1 MAALS
6 SCSTKKDKW
15 NRRVFH
21 NLTGHYN
28 AYYNGNESLKEGI
41 RNVKLAH
48 EDDYTEILQI
58 FPLSVKDKAQQSS
71 PQFDRAVTKASIVIH
86 NHSMY
91 FNSREK
97 VKWVYYSF
105 LMIGKAQFYKHDYTQ
120 AKMTFKYILTKYSKE
135 EVKTDAMLWLALIAS
150 IEGNYQEATSNLDA
164 IRNKAAAGET
174 SDEVLRMIPMV
185 YADVYLRQKN
195 YAPAIPHLKQAIE
208 NNKKKAVKSRLT
220 FILAQVYQHE
230 NNCKLGTQTYQ
241 KVLKMNPPYQM
252 DFNARM
258 NMAKCYQG
266 GTAGKEIKA
275 LVFKMLKDSKNK
287 EFQDQIY
294 YVLAQI
300 ELKEKNVPKAIEYLK
315 LSVQTSVNNN
325 KQKAFSAMELGEIY
339 FKSQD
344 YTPAQAYYD
353 STVLF
358 LPKDYVDYSKIEE
371 RRNIL
376 TELVKHLVVVQRE
389 DSLQR
394 IAGMS
399 ENERI
404 KFIDKLITAEVE
416 LERKQQEEEQLRQ
429 IQIAQSIENN
439 NGLKSVTQQGAATWY
454 FYNSTTLN
462 YGINEFKAKWGTRQ
476 LEDNWRLSNKELKME
491 TQTVKNDEDE
501 GDQEG
506 SDGDSKGNTKGQKQ
520 ALNKKSREYYLKDL
534 PLTKIKIDSSNAR
547 LERAFFGQGVVYK
560 EKLANYDKA
569 IAAFEELLRRFP
581 STSLAANTYY
591 YLFQLYDQQGM
602 ENEADKYKK
611 LLKQQ
616 FPESDFSKILND
628 PDYLTKLAKQSNEVK
643 DAYKLTYELYKAGQC
658 EKVKANVEK
667 AKKTYATDKESMARF
682 DMLNCLCIGK
692 TADTNSFIAALE
704 KHCITYPTS
713 ATKELAQNLIA
724 NMRNAASAT
733 NLTQTSVGKNEVK
746 ELVKEV
752 GPEGTPYVYDAKTVH
767 YFVFIVDKKKDRVN
781 DIRVKISDHN
791 MKYFGSENLSFTTIP
806 LVNDIMLLNVS
817 QFASFDDAVNYMRV
831 CRRNIELYELIQGIE
846 GNFFPISESNYTLLF
861 KTKDIDGY
869 KKFLEKYLK

>member
-1 MAALS
+1 
-6 SCSTKKDKW
+6 
-15 NRRVFH
+15 
-21 NLTGHYN
+21 
-28 AYYNGNESLKEGI
+28 
-41 RNVKLAH
+41 
-48 EDDYTEILQI
+48 
-58 FPLSVKDKAQQSS
+58 
-71 PQFDRAVTKASIVIH
+71 
-86 NHSMY
+86 
-91 FNSREK
+91 
-97 VKWVYYSF
+97 
-105 LMIGKAQFYKHDYTQ
+105 MIGKAQFYKHDYTQ

-174 SDEVLRMIPMV
+174 SEEVLRMIPMV
-185 YADVYLRQKN
+185 YADIYLRQKN

-230 NNCKLGTQTYQ
+230 NNCKLGVQTYQ
-241 KVLKMNPPYQM
+241 KVLKMNPTYQM

-266 GTAGKEIKA
+266 GTTGKEIKA

-287 EFQDQIY
+287 EYQDQIY

-300 ELKEKNVPKAIEYLK
+300 ELKEKNMPKAIEYLK

-339 FKSQD
+339 FKNQE

-353 STVLF
+353 STMLF
-358 LPKDYVDYSKIEE
+358 LPKDYVDYAKIEE
-371 RRNIL
+371 RKDIL
-376 TELVKHLVVVQRE
+376 SELVKHLVVVQRE

-399 ENERI
+399 ESERT
-404 KFIDKLITAEVE
+404 KFIDKLIAAEVE

-429 IQIAQSIENN
+429 LQIAQSIENN

-462 YGINEFKAKWGTRQ
+462 YGLNEFKAKWGARK
-476 LEDNWRLSNKELKME
+476 LEDNWRLSSKEINME
-491 TQTVKNDEDE
+491 TQNAQTTDGDDGDE
-501 GDQEG
+501 GL
-506 SDGDSKGNTKGQKQ
+506 DGEKGVNGKTQKQ
-520 ALNKKSREYYLKDL
+520 ALNKKSREFYLKDL
-534 PLTKIKIDSSNAR
+534 PLTKSKIDSSNAR
-547 LERAFFGQGVVYK
+547 LERAWFGQGIVYK
-560 EKLANYDKA
+560 EKLNNYDKA
-569 IAAFEELLRRFP
+569 IEAFEELLRRFP
-581 STSLAANTYY
+581 NTTLAANTYY

-602 ENEADKYKK
+602 SNEADKYKM
-611 LLKQQ
+611 LLSQK
-616 FPESDFSKILND
+616 FPDSDFSKILND
-628 PDYLTKLAKQSNEVK
+628 PDYSTKLAKQNNEVK
-643 DAYKLTYELYKAGQC
+643 DFYKLTYELFKAGQC
-658 EKVKANVEK
+658 DKVKDNVEK
-667 AKKTYATDKESMARF
+667 AKKNYTTDKENMARF
-682 DMLNCLCIGK
+682 DMLNCLCLGK
-692 TADTNSFIAALE
+692 TADTVSFIAALE
-704 KHCITYPTS
+704 KHILTYPTS

-724 NMRNAASAT
+724 NMRTSSSGA
-733 NLTQTSVGKNEVK
+733 NLTQTSIGKNEVK
-746 ELVKEV
+746 EVVKEV
-752 GPEGTPYVYDAKTVH
+752 GPEGTPYIFDAKSVH
-767 YFVFIVDKKKDRVN
+767 YFIFVVDKKKDRVN

-817 QFASFDDAVNYMRV
+817 QFADFEAAINYMRV

-861 KTKDIDGY
+861 KTKDIEGY